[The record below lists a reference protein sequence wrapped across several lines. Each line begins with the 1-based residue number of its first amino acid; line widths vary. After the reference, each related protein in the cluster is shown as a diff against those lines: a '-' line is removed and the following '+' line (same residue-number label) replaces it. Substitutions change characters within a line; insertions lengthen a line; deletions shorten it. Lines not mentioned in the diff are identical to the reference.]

1 MLSGVQRGRSG
12 FDSRPRDVKRS
23 KNYSG
28 HHRLAWWHP
37 RALAAVI
44 RPPGEQAMIQLS
56 ALFVVLFYALYL
68 VVRLG

>member
-1 MLSGVQRGRSG
+1 VN
-12 FDSRPRDVKRS
+12 RS
-23 KNYSG
+23 KTYSG

-44 RPPGEQAMIQLS
+44 RPPSEQAMIQLS
-56 ALFVVLFYALYL
+56 ALGVALAYALYL